1 MTITGEQVKTAR
13 ELLGWSRAKLA
24 REAGM
29 TVTAIAD
36 FENGK
41 KRLAV
46 IAVSTIARILRTA
59 ETKSGTEEAPVV
71 GLRSA
76 D

>member
-1 MTITGEQVKTAR
+1 
-13 ELLGWSRAKLA
+13 
-24 REAGM
+24 M

-46 IAVSTIARILRTA
+46 IAISTIARILRTA
-59 ETKSGTEEAPVV
+59 GVESAEGEPRLRLKSEV
-71 GLRSA
+71 
-76 D
+76 